1 VLSIV
6 SLASQQPVAAA
17 TLTTASGQ
25 HFHGDASGRV
35 TLTSAV
41 ERRSVV
47 TVSASGFLDR
57 RTVLSDHAT
66 LTLWPRTDVAT
77 NLTEDF
83 TRDAVYRA
91 ECGTRA
97 PQRMVRL
104 SPTVTNVYLV
114 PTPDIMEQTERP
126 NRWAMPARQAHE
138 LAVAELNRV
147 LAPRVRFALAS
158 SRLAPGFVVP
168 VTVGPTAHTCSAAS
182 AFASLTLTAGGDII
196 SAEITHCGL
205 TTPENDD
212 FGTANLP
219 FIVLHEMGHI
229 LGLGHSRDAGD
240 VMFSCAAD
248 APVTGRFR
256 GFDIDTFSAR
266 ERLALPMMLQR
277 SAGNAFPDDDSA
289 FSGGASTMS
298 GPRRIAIVH

>member
-1 VLSIV
+1 
-6 SLASQQPVAAA
+6 
-17 TLTTASGQ
+17 
-25 HFHGDASGRV
+25 
-35 TLTSAV
+35 
-41 ERRSVV
+41 
-47 TVSASGFLDR
+47 
-57 RTVLSDHAT
+57 
-66 LTLWPRTDVAT
+66 
-77 NLTEDF
+77 
-83 TRDAVYRA
+83 
-91 ECGTRA
+91 
-97 PQRMVRL
+97 MVRL
-104 SPTVTNVYLV
+104 SPTVTHVYLV
-114 PTPDIMEQTERP
+114 PTPDIMEQTDRP

-147 LAPRVRFALAS
+147 LAPRIRFELAS
-158 SRLAPGFVVP
+158 SRLAPGFAVP

-182 AFASLTLTAGGDII
+182 AFASLTLTGRGDII

-205 TTPENDD
+205 TTPENDN

-219 FIVLHEMGHI
+219 FVVLHEMGHI

-266 ERLALPMMLQR
+266 ERLVLPMMLQR

-298 GPRRIAIVH
+298 GPRRTVIVH